1 MLALD
6 DPLEV
11 GMDNSRE
18 IGGVSDLKTEDA
30 YKNRTNRVAVDL
42 LGHVEMCNLMFL

>member
-6 DPLEV
+6 DPLEAS
-11 GMDNSRE
+11 MDDSRE
-18 IGGVSDLKTEDA
+18 IGGVSDLKTDDA
-30 YKNRTNRVAVDL
+30 HKSRMNRVTVDL